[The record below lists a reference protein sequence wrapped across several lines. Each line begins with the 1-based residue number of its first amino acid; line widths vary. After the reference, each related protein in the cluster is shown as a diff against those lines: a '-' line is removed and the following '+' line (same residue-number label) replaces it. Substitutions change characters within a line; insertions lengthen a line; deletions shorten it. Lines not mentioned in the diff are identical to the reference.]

1 MLMRLA
7 TAFQDPHSKDIHTE
21 HGNEIPGLVFDTG
34 RCWIG
39 ALGSSILRC
48 PLIKVGEGVEID

>member
-1 MLMRLA
+1 MRLA

-34 RCWIG
+34 RCRIG
-39 ALGSSILRC
+39 ACDGSFPWR